1 MLLRWLTH
9 RNKAKWGRNIY
20 EGAFCCFLELKITN
34 MYTRLYSHW
43 SLSRTRQI
51 WKILRPLPPI
61 YLHWVFWKVWNSP
74 VWNIQ
79 FDELDFF
86 SISNLDF
93 AGYSR
98 KNQFKLGKNPVHQ
111 IGYFKLKNCNNQL
124 QIDRRLDFSEPYLSG
139 QFTSSCLL
147 KTTYVDGHSSPVW
160 QLSYSTKMLIQ
171 FVWGPNIRASNVQIK
186 DPIMYWYNSLF
197 IHDQLISAL
206 LTVVTLRYVHIV

>member
-1 MLLRWLTH
+1 MQILVSIPNRVTFSFRDHRWPISNCSVHSWYIAQETNQMLLRWLTH

-79 FDELDFF
+79 FDELNFFPSLKTNWLFLPVQTVFF
-86 SISNLDF
+86 SKF
-93 AGYSR
+93 
-98 KNQFKLGKNPVHQ
+98 
-111 IGYFKLKNCNNQL
+111 
-124 QIDRRLDFSEPYLSG
+124 LS
-139 QFTSSCLL
+139 
-147 KTTYVDGHSSPVW
+147 
-160 QLSYSTKMLIQ
+160 
-171 FVWGPNIRASNVQIK
+171 
-186 DPIMYWYNSLF
+186 
-197 IHDQLISAL
+197 
-206 LTVVTLRYVHIV
+206 